1 MTIQQFAELRG
12 DIPAAYKD
20 GLDCYFTNYGDILT
34 ISCSSKVV
42 EACFGFSNYN
52 VEGGYKHFTIRILR
66 DNYSIRTG
74 TIYKEYTETASSNYP
89 YKLSYVDKT
98 NMTQVFDM
106 IRTSGKLSRAIIAVI
121 LTLRQLMGD
130 KLTGSDRKSLERL
143 LDHIRQYHSSDILRQ
158 PIVKRVPIQR
168 GGDQQ

>member
-1 MTIQQFAELRG
+1 MTGHQIAELRG

-20 GLDCYFTNYGDILT
+20 GLDCYSTNYGSIQT
-34 ISCSSKVV
+34 VSCSSKVV

-52 VEGGYKHFTIRILR
+52 VEGRYKHITIRILC
-66 DNYSIRTG
+66 DSYSIRTG
-74 TIYKEYTETASSNYP
+74 TIYKEYTETASPNYP

-130 KLTGSDRKSLERL
+130 KLTGSDKKAMDNL
-143 LDHIRQYHSSDILRQ
+143 LDHIRQFHSLSIPRQ
-158 PIVKRVPIQR
+158 PIVKRVPIQ
-168 GGDQQ
+168 GGYE